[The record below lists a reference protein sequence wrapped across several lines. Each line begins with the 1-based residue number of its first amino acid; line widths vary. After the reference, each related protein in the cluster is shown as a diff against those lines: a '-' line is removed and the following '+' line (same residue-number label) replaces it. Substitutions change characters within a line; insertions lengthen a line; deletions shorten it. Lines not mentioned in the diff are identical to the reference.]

1 MKNRSDTKKT
11 GSFKSAIKGAA
22 GAARKK
28 AFKNNLPVAISKDGG
43 VFLLYADNSLEK
55 ATSKRIAEL
64 IP

>member
-11 GSFKSAIKGAA
+11 KSFKSAIKGAA
-22 GAARKK
+22 EAARKK
-28 AFKNNLPVAISKDGG
+28 AFKNNLPVAISKDGA

-64 IP
+64 LP